1 MALTGSVAEDLY
13 SHLPHPT
20 CSWVPFST
28 RWFTMNKLKLIIQG
42 QATNR
47 DEETFAGNLYPNVYS

>member
-1 MALTGSVAEDLY
+1 MALTCSVAEDLY
-13 SHLPHPT
+13 SHLSHPT
-20 CSWVPFST
+20 YSWVPFST

-42 QATNR
+42 QAANR

>member
-1 MALTGSVAEDLY
+1 MVLTGSVAEDLY
-13 SHLPHPT
+13 SHLSHPT
-20 CSWVPFST
+20 YSWVPFST

-42 QATNR
+42 QAANR

>member
-20 CSWVPFST
+20 YSWAPFST
-28 RWFTMNKLKLIIQG
+28 RWFTMKRKLIIQG
-42 QATNR
+42 QAANR